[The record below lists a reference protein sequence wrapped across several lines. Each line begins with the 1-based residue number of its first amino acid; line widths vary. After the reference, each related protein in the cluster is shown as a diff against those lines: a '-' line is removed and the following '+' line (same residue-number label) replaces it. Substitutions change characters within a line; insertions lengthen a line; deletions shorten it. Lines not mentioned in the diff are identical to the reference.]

1 MGMPQRNIAFNL
13 RGANARG
20 SVQDLRN
27 GDYRADFTTVGKSH
41 VDVIA
46 LVSSKPTGNPVRNV
60 FMFPTREVIP
70 NDGLSNTPIVI
81 VTTDEFGAPVPNVEV
96 KLQLESGDGSIP
108 NSITTSSNGVGTA
121 MYASGRRPSLIR
133 LRASAKNQTGAASFI
148 QAPEGTTSPDLAVAG
163 SKQHTAL
170 LQSWKRSVSTLR
182 IEREGA
188 SDVDSG
194 TVDIGTGQ
202 AGKIASIEATAQPAT
217 VAAGGTVKL
226 VITAVDGQGRGVG
239 GQSFDLMCSA
249 GMFGG
254 VNEMGGGKYE
264 TTLSVP
270 PGASGDI
277 KVSISSSNGGMSTF
291 LKIPVSGKAVADAGT
306 VGWGDAGKDAQSNF
320 DGSQYEGPA
329 EDKKAKSRPTR
340 MMARGFEWVSV
351 S

>member
-1 MGMPQRNIAFNL
+1 
-13 RGANARG
+13 
-20 SVQDLRN
+20 
-27 GDYRADFTTVGKSH
+27 
-41 VDVIA
+41 
-46 LVSSKPTGNPVRNV
+46 
-60 FMFPTREVIP
+60 
-70 NDGLSNTPIVI
+70 
-81 VTTDEFGAPVPNVEV
+81 
-96 KLQLESGDGSIP
+96 
-108 NSITTSSNGVGTA
+108 

-133 LRASAKNQTGAASFI
+133 ACSANQTGAASFVEH
-148 QAPEGTTSPDLAVAG
+148 PSTTSPDLQQFAG
-163 SKQHTAL
+163 SKQHAL

-194 TVDIGTGQ
+194 TVDIGTGGQ

-264 TTLSVP
+264 TTLSVLQ
-270 PGASGDI
+270 GASGDI

-291 LKIPVSGKAVADAGT
+291 LKKSNPAKPWRMQVQS
-306 VGWGDAGKDAQSNF
+306 VGEMQVKM
-320 DGSQYEGPA
+320 P
-329 EDKKAKSRPTR
+329 KKQL
-340 MMARGFEWVSV
+340 
-351 S
+351 